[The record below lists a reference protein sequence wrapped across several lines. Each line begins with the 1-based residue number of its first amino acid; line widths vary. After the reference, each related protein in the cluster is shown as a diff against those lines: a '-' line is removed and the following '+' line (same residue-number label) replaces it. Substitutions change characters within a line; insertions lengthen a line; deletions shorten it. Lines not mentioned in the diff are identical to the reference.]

1 MKLRYLATSLVV
13 LLSLSAQAQQS
24 ASLPFLFTN
33 PDVRTSA
40 LGDVTVMQDKG
51 MSLYTDAYGL
61 LSRDGK
67 IEANYSL
74 GIQPTKDFGARYFNT
89 LALGYKLADRH
100 ALMGGFRSMQAPKIS
115 IVSQNGTLGT
125 LYPSDYSLDLGY
137 AYLFMPQLS
146 AMVRMSYLNSYV
158 GTYADGFSGS
168 IALSW
173 HDSCQSLKYAVA
185 GSVNNIGPK
194 MNYKP
199 TSSSAQL
206 PTDFRLSAKVD
217 FDLAEDHD
225 LSVGA
230 GYSRIFM
237 SQTNTLGIG
246 VDYDWKDAL
255 HLRTGFIHAPQNNY
269 WTVGAGYDYKCI
281 SFDLSYRYSKIQNL
295 SWIGFGLGFNL

>member
-1 MKLRYLATSLVV
+1 MKLRYFATGIVV
-13 LLSLSAQAQQS
+13 FLSFSAQAQQS

-33 PDVRTSA
+33 PDVCTSA

-67 IEANYSL
+67 IEARYSL
-74 GIQPTKDFGARYFNT
+74 GIQPTKDFGAGYFNT
-89 LALGYKLADRH
+89 LALGYRIADRH
-100 ALMGGFRSMQAPKIS
+100 ALMAGFRSMQAPKVP
-115 IVSQNGTLGT
+115 IVNQNGTLGT
-125 LYPSDYSLDLGY
+125 LYPNDYSIDLGY

-158 GTYADGFSGS
+158 GAYAAGFSGS

-173 HDSCQSLKYAVA
+173 HDSYQNLKYAVA

-199 TSSSAQL
+199 TSEGVQL

-217 FDLAEDHD
+217 LDLAEDHN

-237 SQTNTLGIG
+237 SQTNSLGIG
-246 VDYDWKDAL
+246 VGYDWKKAL
-255 HLRTGFIHAPQNNY
+255 HLRTGFVLASQNNY
-269 WTVGAGYDYKCI
+269 WTVGAGYDYKCV
-281 SFDLSYRYSKIQNL
+281 SLDLAYRHSGIQNL
-295 SWIGFGLGFNL
+295 SWIGLGLGLNL